1 MLYNRFSGKKEYKYC
16 NNINIRG
23 IYVDKYFIKLDVN
36 LGGLCAKILIK
47 ELY

>member
-1 MLYNRFSGKKEYKYC
+1 M
-16 NNINIRG
+16 NIREM
-23 IYVDKYFIKLDVN
+23 YLDKDFIKLDVN